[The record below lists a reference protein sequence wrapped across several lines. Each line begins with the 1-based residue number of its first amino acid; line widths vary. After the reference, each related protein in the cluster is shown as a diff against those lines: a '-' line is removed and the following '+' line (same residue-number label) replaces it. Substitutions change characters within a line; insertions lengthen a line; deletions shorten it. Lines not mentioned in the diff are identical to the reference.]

1 MLLLDSDVLAA
12 VENLFDLCVSWKSCL
27 LVNKV
32 DASFILASSSS
43 PVPFLCNRTD
53 LTREQLLLDLAN
65 GRIVLFWMGI
75 AVTTVAVG
83 VLGYA
88 LIKYAQTVSQ
98 NSPCNFFLFS
108 RTCFGFLGNSFCI
121 DLQNVVFITNTFIS
135 KVCNTLLICRKL
147 WSTWLFPHQLK
158 LCDRSAG
165 WLCVNQCNMI
175 NVFGLVLL
183 GWVLLLQYPAANSC
197 WQCWPH
203 LHPCI
208 LQKLDK
214 MEAATAAEATAGWRK
229 QACSRAFFF
238 YNFSFV

>member
-147 WSTWLFPHQLK
+147 WST
-158 LCDRSAG
+158 
-165 WLCVNQCNMI
+165 
-175 NVFGLVLL
+175 
-183 GWVLLLQYPAANSC
+183 
-197 WQCWPH
+197 
-203 LHPCI
+203 
-208 LQKLDK
+208 
-214 MEAATAAEATAGWRK
+214 
-229 QACSRAFFF
+229 
-238 YNFSFV
+238 

>member
-1 MLLLDSDVLAA
+1 
-12 VENLFDLCVSWKSCL
+12 
-27 LVNKV
+27 
-32 DASFILASSSS
+32 
-43 PVPFLCNRTD
+43 
-53 LTREQLLLDLAN
+53 LDLAN

-147 WSTWLFPHQLK
+147 WST
-158 LCDRSAG
+158 
-165 WLCVNQCNMI
+165 
-175 NVFGLVLL
+175 
-183 GWVLLLQYPAANSC
+183 
-197 WQCWPH
+197 
-203 LHPCI
+203 
-208 LQKLDK
+208 
-214 MEAATAAEATAGWRK
+214 
-229 QACSRAFFF
+229 
-238 YNFSFV
+238 